1 MKEINNPIEDNE
13 HNTIKNSLFAS
24 NFQWYLSDGINSV
37 KDGNKQFCHLFFAE
51 HKIYSNFFDIL
62 KPVLN
67 FLKAT
72 AIVRIKANL
81 NPKINSIIEHGYHT
95 DFKDCKTAVYYVN
108 TNNGYTKFKNGF
120 ISKSEENKIICFDS
134 NLEHTGTSC
143 TDEDFRCVINFNYY

>member
-81 NPKINSIIEHGYHT
+81 NTKINSIIEHGYHT